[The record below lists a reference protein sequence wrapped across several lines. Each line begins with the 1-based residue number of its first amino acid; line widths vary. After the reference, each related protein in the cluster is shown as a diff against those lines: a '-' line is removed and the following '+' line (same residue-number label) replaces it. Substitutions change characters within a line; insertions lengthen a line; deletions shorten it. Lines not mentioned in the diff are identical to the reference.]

1 MALIK
6 KNDLTAFY
14 NKNNKLQ
21 LNHSKISNNTITLH
35 KLMND
40 INHLNNKL
48 VIKSLKKKINKS
60 LNKKTI
66 NKKTINKK
74 TINKKTH
81 KNYNKMGGFIRAGST
96 QHFYSPCKTNTI
108 LLNKEG
114 QNFTQQMNQFNE
126 SQKGKQ
132 PNIYSVNDRNI
143 YNASDTARSRYH

>member
-66 NKKTINKK
+66 NKKTQ
-74 TINKKTH
+74 
-81 KNYNKMGGFIRAGST
+81 KNYNKKGGFIRAGST